1 MPLRKWYDEIDNEG
15 ENKDLADNRQF
26 KYSVGVLICS
36 IISLRKKDQSDELC
50 EFCEN
55 FKKEFKLSDVEAKSL
70 YKDNQNFDQN
80 LDKHINIIKEQL
92 KGKEHKKLELMR
104 TFNRFIIEDDCDRD
118 DYTVFEVIKKKLFL

>member
-15 ENKDLADNRQF
+15 ENRDLADNRQF

-36 IISLRKKDQSDELC
+36 IISLRKKDQSDELN

-55 FKKEFKLSDVEAKSL
+55 FKNEFKLSEIEAQSL

-104 TFNRFIIEDDCDRD
+104 IFNHFIIEDDCDKD
-118 DYTVFEVIKKKLFL
+118 DYSVFEVIKKKLFS